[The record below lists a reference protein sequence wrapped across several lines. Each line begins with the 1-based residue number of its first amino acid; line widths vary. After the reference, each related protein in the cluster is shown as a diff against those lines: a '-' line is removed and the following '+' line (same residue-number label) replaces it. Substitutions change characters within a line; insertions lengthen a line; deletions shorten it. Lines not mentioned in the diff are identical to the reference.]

1 MRRKNLFSLLSG
13 LLAVLMLFSMLF
25 TVLPTAVSAASSSS
39 IKKDLD
45 KLKAEANEI
54 QEQQKELKEQQ
65 DANKEET
72 QDLVEQKSELE
83 QQIKLIHDEIDN
95 INAQIQTYNQ
105 LIAEKQKELDDAQT
119 RQAELSEQYS
129 VRIRAM
135 EKNSHISYWSVLFE
149 ANSFAEFL
157 SNVRMMADI
166 AKADQAMM
174 AELQEAAEAITAA
187 QAELS
192 TEKQGLSEQ
201 RTALTETQA
210 EMDAKNAEASLVLD
224 QLNDNAAEMDAL
236 MKNYEDQEAE
246 LTKRIAKTEKEY
258 NEAVRKEQ
266 DNSGGGSGDG
276 SSGGGGG
283 GGGGGSWG
291 YPLPFRAT
299 VTSSYGWRTHPVTGK
314 RSFHTGVDLAASRG
328 TAIYACRSGT
338 VTEATY
344 SSVYGY
350 YVTINHGDGF
360 SSLYGHMT
368 HYVVSSGETVTKG
381 QVIGYVGSTG
391 LSTGPHLHLT
401 IYKNGDTVNPMNY
414 IG

>member
-1 MRRKNLFSLLSG
+1 MRRKPIFSLLSG
-13 LLAVLMLFSMLF
+13 LLAVLMLFSMIF
-25 TVLPTAVSAASSSS
+25 TALPTEISAASSSS

-45 KLKAEANEI
+45 KLKAEAKEI
-54 QEQQKELKEQQ
+54 KEQQKELKAQQ

-72 QDLVEQKSELE
+72 KDLVAQKSELE

-95 INAQIQTYNQ
+95 INAQIQTYNE
-105 LIAEKQKELDDAQT
+105 LISEKQKELDDAQT
-119 RQAELSEQYS
+119 RQAELSQQYG

-174 AELQEAAEAITAA
+174 AKLQEAADVITAA

-192 TEKQGLSEQ
+192 AEKQGLSEQ
-201 RTALTETQA
+201 RNALTETQS
-210 EMDAKNAEASLVLD
+210 ELDAKNAEASLILD

-236 MKNYEDQEAE
+236 MDRYEDQEAE
-246 LTKRIAKTEKEY
+246 LTKKIAKTEKEY
-258 NEAVRKEQ
+258 NDAVRKEQ
-266 DNSGGGSGDG
+266 ENSGGG
-276 SSGGGGG
+276 GGGNGGSGG
-283 GGGGGSWG
+283 GGGGGSWA

-299 VTSSYGWRTHPVTGK
+299 VTSPYGWRTHPITGK
-314 RSFHTGVDLAASRG
+314 RSFHTGVDLAASKG
-328 TAIYACRSGT
+328 TAIYACRGGT

-360 SSLYGHMT
+360 STLYGHMT
-368 HYVVSSGETVTKG
+368 HYVVSSGQTVSKG

-391 LSTGPHLHLT
+391 MSTGPHLHLT
-401 IYKNGDTVNPMNY
+401 FYKNGDTVNPMNY